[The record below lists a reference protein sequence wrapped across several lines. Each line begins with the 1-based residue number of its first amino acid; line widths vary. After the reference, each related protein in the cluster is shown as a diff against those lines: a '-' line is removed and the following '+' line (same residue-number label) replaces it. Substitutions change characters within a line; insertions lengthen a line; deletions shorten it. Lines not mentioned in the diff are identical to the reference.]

1 MVVFYKR
8 VQLIDE
14 SLNDPPVF
22 DRDMFEGQGLDS
34 LKMDPLPL
42 SIVKRSPVLLI
53 RVM

>member
-1 MVVFYKR
+1 MVFYKR
-8 VQLIDE
+8 MQLIDE

-22 DRDMFEGQGLDS
+22 DRDMFEGQGLNS